1 MTGLSEK
8 HIVIDFG
15 NTFKKIAVFQGESL
29 ISIKLFK
36 EAGFRNVEKYL
47 KSLPQGHPCI
57 ISSVIDYPS
66 SLEATLKSHF
76 STLFL
81 STNTTL
87 PIKNRYTT
95 PQTLGK
101 DRIAAAVAGWNLFPG
116 QNILIINAGTAITID
131 FLNQKSE
138 YLGGSISPGI
148 ALRFKALHLH
158 TGHLPLIRGREINF
172 LTGRTTQ
179 ESILSGVING
189 TASEIDGMIDR
200 YRQNHPELKTI
211 LGGGDAIFLHKRLK
225 NSIFALPN
233 LTLIGLNDILN
244 YNIENSNIF

>member
-1 MTGLSEK
+1 MTGLSEE

-15 NTFKKIAVFQGESL
+15 NTFKKIAVFQGGVL
-29 ISIKLFK
+29 VSIRLFK
-36 EAGFRNVEKYL
+36 GAGFRNIEKYL
-47 KSLPQGHPCI
+47 KSLAQGNHCI
-57 ISSVIDYPS
+57 ISSVIDYP
-66 SLEATLKSHF
+66 ATLEFTLENHF
-76 STLFL
+76 NTLFL
-81 STNTTL
+81 GHNTPL
-87 PIKNRYTT
+87 PIKNRYAS
-95 PQTLGK
+95 PETLGK
-101 DRIAAAVAGWNLFPG
+101 DRIAAATAGWKLFPG
-116 QNILIINAGTAITID
+116 KDILIINAGTAITID
-131 FLNQKSE
+131 FLNRNGE

-158 TGHLPLIRGREINF
+158 TGHLPLVRSREINF

-189 TASEIDGMIDR
+189 TASEIDGIIDR

-233 LTLIGLNDILN
+233 LTLSGLNDILI
-244 YNIENSNIF
+244 YNIENSNAF